1 MKVDLKGTTFL
12 FHVRLDTEE
21 REKNVSIIT
30 NFYRKNCTNFNF
42 IFVEDDSI
50 QKLPDVIEFTEDDTY
65 VFSRNSGIWNK
76 CKSFNKG
83 IILAKSDI
91 LIFHDLDAILQP
103 SQLLTTIDTLLKNP
117 EYGLMYPYNGLFL
130 CVKKEIK
137 EEFSKSLDYAT
148 LDNFFPKN
156 LSVNY
161 SDGNVLVGHNN
172 SVGGC
177 VVGRRD
183 NIIKCHG
190 YNPHFIG
197 WGYEDNEFPRRIHAL
212 GYSVNRLNE
221 PRSPLWH
228 LPHDGIGS
236 SPKAEN
242 PNYEENRQIC
252 TFVESS
258 SKEKLQ
264 EYIKTWSLV

>member
-156 LSVNY
+156 LSVPAIAFWASASFACASVSAACALAVNA
-161 SDGNVLVGHNN
+161 SALACAILTSSVACALASAIVLAASADAFSNAA
-172 SVGGC
+172 C
-177 VVGRRD
+177 
-183 NIIKCHG
+183 
-190 YNPHFIG
+190 
-197 WGYEDNEFPRRIHAL
+197 
-212 GYSVNRLNE
+212 
-221 PRSPLWH
+221 
-228 LPHDGIGS
+228 
-236 SPKAEN
+236 
-242 PNYEENRQIC
+242 
-252 TFVESS
+252 ESAAF
-258 SKEKLQ
+258 
-264 EYIKTWSLV
+264 